1 MARPVSARGAA
12 AAAPP
17 PPGARLAANQLK
29 RLRRIVDAATDL
41 AEVGGFENVRLRD
54 VAERS
59 DVALGTLY
67 KYFRSK
73 EDLLL
78 FALHEEI
85 ERFEHAL
92 TTRPVQGD
100 DPLERVTELF
110 RRATA
115 GLLRKP
121 HLARAVVRAMATAGP
136 HTAVRTAGLHLR
148 LSRLIVAAL
157 RAETSDTSRPLDR
170 APGSAQEQQVASTL
184 ILVWFAT
191 QVGWASDL
199 HPGEH
204 IHEQIRNSA
213 RLVLDGARACQGD

>member
-1 MARPVSARGAA
+1 MARSLSARGAA
-12 AAAPP
+12 AAPPAP
-17 PPGARLAANQLK
+17 GTRLAANQLK
-29 RLRRIVDAATDL
+29 RLRRIVDAATGL

-85 ERFEHAL
+85 ERLEHVL
-92 TTRPVQGD
+92 SRRPAQGD
-100 DPLERVTELF
+100 DALARVTDLF

-121 HLARAVVRAMATAGP
+121 RLARAVVRAMATAGP
-136 HTAVRTAGLHLR
+136 DTAVRTAGLHLR

-157 RAETSDTSRPLDR
+157 RGETPDPSLPLDR
-170 APGSAQEQQVASTL
+170 TPGNEQEHQVASTL
-184 ILVWFAT
+184 ILVWFAA
-191 QVGWASDL
+191 QVGWASGL
-199 HPGEH
+199 HPVEH

-213 RLVLDGARACQGD
+213 RLVLDGARARNGG